1 MLHSGGNAVV
11 GMDLG
16 SPDPVEGSIVAV
28 VVVAVVVV
36 VVAVLHSG
44 IVGIVGW

>member
-16 SPDPVEGSIVAV
+16 SPDPVAGSIV
-28 VVVAVVVV
+28 VVVV
-36 VVAVLHSG
+36 VVAVVAVLHYG
-44 IVGIVGW
+44 IVDIVGW